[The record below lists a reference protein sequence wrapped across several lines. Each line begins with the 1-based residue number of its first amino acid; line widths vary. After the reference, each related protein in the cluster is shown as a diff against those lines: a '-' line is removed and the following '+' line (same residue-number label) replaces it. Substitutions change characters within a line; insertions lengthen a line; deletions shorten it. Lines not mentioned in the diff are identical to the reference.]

1 MCFIN
6 IGRVLEIKKE
16 KALCNFDGVL
26 KYVSIALLPMIKVG
40 DDIVANSGFASEIIR
55 DKKNLYKTIVSTDS
69 MSIQIIDAIKRESD
83 EIKKEIKIAVFS
95 DIQNNLIRETGIK
108 ELLPINV
115 KLIHAP
121 NEKFVSHINLYIEK
135 NSHDGAITY
144 INWFKNIDEQ
154 KNLVFADV
162 QAIDILKAILKI
174 LLNLNQKEK
183 HEK

>member
-6 IGRVLEIKKE
+6 IGRVLEIKE
-16 KALCNFDGVL
+16 DKALCNFDGVL
-26 KYVSIALLPMIKVG
+26 KNVSIALLPMIKVG

-95 DIQNNLIRETGIK
+95 DIQNNLIKETGIE

-115 KLIHAP
+115 SLIHAP
-121 NEKFVSHINLYIEK
+121 NEKSISLMNSYIEENK
-135 NSHDGAITY
+135 HDGAISSKHLFEK
-144 INWFKNIDEQ
+144 IIEQ
-154 KNLVFADV
+154 NNFVFTDV

-174 LLNLNQKEK
+174 LINFNQKKNNE
-183 HEK
+183 